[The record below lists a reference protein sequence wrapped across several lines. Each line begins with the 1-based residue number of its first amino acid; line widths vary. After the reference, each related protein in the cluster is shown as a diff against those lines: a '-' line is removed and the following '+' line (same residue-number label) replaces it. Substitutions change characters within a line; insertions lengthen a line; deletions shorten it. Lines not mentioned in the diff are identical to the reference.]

1 MITEDKGLNA
11 PPEVKMDIEA
21 IRTKVKSGKY
31 IISFT
36 HTEKVRLRKI
46 EAVEIEEAICN
57 GTIIEAYPDDP
68 RGASC
73 LVLGFGTRNRPLH
86 IICGRLEEDEI
97 LIITA
102 YEPDPKEWEVDWKTR
117 KKEG

>member
-1 MITEDKGLNA
+1 
-11 PPEVKMDIEA
+11 MDIEG
-21 IRTKVKSGKY
+21 IREKVRAGKY

-46 EAVEIEEAICN
+46 EAEEIENAIFS
-57 GTIIEAYPDDP
+57 GTIIEPYPDDP

-73 LVLGFGTRNRPLH
+73 LVLGFATRDKPLH
-86 IICGRLEEDEI
+86 VICGRLEEDEI

-102 YEPDPKEWEVDWKTR
+102 YEPDSKEWEADWKTR
-117 KKEG
+117 KKGGQA

>member
-1 MITEDKGLNA
+1 
-11 PPEVKMDIEA
+11 MDVET
-21 IRTKVKSGKY
+21 IRAKIRAGKY

-46 EAVEIEEAICN
+46 EAEEIEQAICN
-57 GTIIEAYPDDP
+57 GAIIEPYPDDP

-73 LVLGFGTRNRPLH
+73 LVLGFTSRDRPLH
-86 IICGRLEEDEI
+86 VICGRLEEDEI

-102 YEPDPKEWEVDWKTR
+102 YEPDPEEWEADWKTR
-117 KKEG
+117 KKGAMDA